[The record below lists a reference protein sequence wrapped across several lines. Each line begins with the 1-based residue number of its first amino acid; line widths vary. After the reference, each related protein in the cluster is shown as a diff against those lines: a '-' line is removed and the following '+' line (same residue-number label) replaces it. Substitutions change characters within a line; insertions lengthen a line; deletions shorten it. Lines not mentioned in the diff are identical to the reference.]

1 MIYVKNSFIPWI
13 SNIVFIS
20 ILFVA
25 FFPAFLIVNYQGH
38 IDVMSRG
45 RIDVTSRG
53 RTNLTS
59 WGCPEITYRGRL
71 NLTFKGRPWEIDSGN
86 LQDVLRTFPRGS
98 SEYSNLDVPTFF
110 FNFSFKTYSIDQIY
124 VKALQ
129 YSSCIENPVKLPRFH
144 DFWAVNFFVKVLHRR
159 RPTGLFICLWY
170 CLVMLFG
177 MLIAL

>member
-1 MIYVKNSFIPWI
+1 MQKKKKRLKEKHIFLDPKHKLFISHSLFKVNERMIYVRNSFMPWI

-20 ILFVA
+20 ILFFA

-53 RTNLTS
+53 RPYLTS
-59 WGCPEITYRGRL
+59 WGHPEITSSGRL
-71 NLTFKGRPWEIDSGN
+71 NLTFKGRSWEIDSEN

-110 FNFSFKTYSIDQIY
+110 
-124 VKALQ
+124 
-129 YSSCIENPVKLPRFH
+129 
-144 DFWAVNFFVKVLHRR
+144 
-159 RPTGLFICLWY
+159 
-170 CLVMLFG
+170 
-177 MLIAL
+177 

>member
-1 MIYVKNSFIPWI
+1 MKKKRLREKHIFLDRKYKLFVSHSVFKVNDRMIYVRNSFIPWI

-25 FFPAFLIVNYQGH
+25 FFPAFLIVNYQGY

-110 FNFSFKTYSIDQIY
+110 LTFLS
-124 VKALQ
+124 
-129 YSSCIENPVKLPRFH
+129 KLIRLT
-144 DFWAVNFFVKVLHRR
+144 KS
-159 RPTGLFICLWY
+159 
-170 CLVMLFG
+170 M
-177 MLIAL
+177 